1 MTPLLAFQIFG
12 LGLPEMLVVGVIG
25 VLLFGK
31 KLPDVGKSLAKTI
44 RSFQNGMKGLEDG
57 VDDMGVGGTPMA
69 GVQPAPTEAIRPP
82 QRVAATA
89 PKFEDTPANPPQV

>member
-1 MTPLLAFQIFG
+1 MTPLFAFQIFG

-44 RSFQNGMKGLEDG
+44 RSFQQGMKGLEDG
-57 VDDMGVGGTPMA
+57 VDDMGVSNPTATGA
-69 GVQPAPTEAIRPP
+69 QPAPTEAIRPP

-89 PKFEDTPANPPQV
+89 PKFEDAPANPPQV